1 MASSEA
7 ASEKERPSLGERPES
22 QKATQGPASDE
33 GNRLDACLHSG
44 ETESGGK
51 GSRED
56 LKENQRLPNPPGSAN
71 GDNSWA
77 CPDGT
82 FVKLVLEA
90 GTGLDKPKEG
100 SVCRVFIEAE
110 PGGPLTYPSRSW
122 AEVELGEGDAE
133 WDGAVDRALETML
146 AGEQAELR
154 LAGGGRITVRL
165 AGFTPAKDSWE
176 MSASEK
182 WDLVLRHKERG
193 SELYRAGDVGAAA
206 RRYARALRLLVV
218 AAPPP
223 DYDQIKAELHA
234 NLAACQLRLRQ
245 PANAAR
251 NCTKTL
257 ALQPA
262 NTKALFRR
270 GLAYDAMNDLEGAA
284 QDLRG
289 VLQVEAGNRAA
300 RRELERVTER
310 IRARDAK
317 LARAMQKMFS

>member
-1 MASSEA
+1 MASTA
-7 ASEKERPSLGERPES
+7 TASEKKPDLGGE
-22 QKATQGPASDE
+22 QKSKNPNQGPSTDE
-33 GNRLDACLHSG
+33 GNRQDADLEGG
-44 ETESGGK
+44 EKESGTKLK
-51 GSRED
+51 GED
-56 LKENQRLPNPPGSAN
+56 LKENQPLPNQPRSAN
-71 GDNSWA
+71 RDVPWT

-82 FVKLVLEA
+82 FVKLVLET

-100 SVCRVFIEAE
+100 SVCQVFIETE
-110 PGGPLTYPSRSW
+110 PGSPLSYPSQNW
-122 AEVELGEGDAE
+122 AEVELGGGDAD
-133 WDGAVDRALETML
+133 WDGIVDRGLETML

-154 LAGGGRITVRL
+154 LTGGGSIMIQL
-165 AGFTPAKDSWE
+165 ASFTQAKDSWE

-182 WDLVLRHKERG
+182 WNLVIRNKERG
-193 SELYRAGDVGAAA
+193 SELYRAGDISAAA

-245 PANAAR
+245 PANAAC

-257 ALQPA
+257 ALQPT

-284 QDLRG
+284 QDLKG

-300 RRELERVTER
+300 RRELERVMER
-310 IRARDAK
+310 IRVRDAK
-317 LARAMQKMFS
+317 LARAMQKMFG

>member
-7 ASEKERPSLGERPES
+7 ASERATGLRERQAS
-22 QKATQGPASDE
+22 QKPTQGSACDD
-33 GNRLDACLHSG
+33 GNSQDAFFRSG
-44 ETESGGK
+44 EKEI
-51 GSRED
+51 GSKVNRDDQE
-56 LKENQRLPNPPGSAN
+56 KNRHLPNQPRPAN

-82 FVKLVLEA
+82 FVKLILET

-100 SVCRVFIEAE
+100 SLCQVFIEAE
-110 PGGPLTYPSRSW
+110 PGGPLSYPSQSW

-133 WDGAVDRALETML
+133 WDGVVDRGLETML
-146 AGEQAELR
+146 AGERAELR
-154 LAGGGRITVRL
+154 LRGGGSITVHL
-165 AGFTPAKDSWE
+165 ASFTPVKDSWE

-182 WDLVLRHKERG
+182 WNLVIRNKERG
-193 SELYRAGDVGAAA
+193 SELYRAGDISAAA

-245 PANAAR
+245 PANAAA

-284 QDLRG
+284 QDLKG

-300 RRELERVTER
+300 RRELERVMER
-310 IRARDAK
+310 IKARDAK